1 MVSKSDAQ
9 LDKAHEAN
17 CDAVVDI
24 LLLRWGEDEL
34 RELAENWGAKPLLD
48 EDSPVLGHSNTV

>member
-24 LLLRWGEDEL
+24 LLLLRWREDEL

-48 EDSPVLGHSNTV
+48 EEG